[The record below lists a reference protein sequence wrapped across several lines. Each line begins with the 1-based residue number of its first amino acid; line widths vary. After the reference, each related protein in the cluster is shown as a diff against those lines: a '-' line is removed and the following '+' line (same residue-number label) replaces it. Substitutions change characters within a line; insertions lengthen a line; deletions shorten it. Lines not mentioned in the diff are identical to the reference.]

1 MARVV
6 ESIASDY
13 GSNLVWQKVI
23 TKDLMGAKRY
33 MELSREHGR
42 NLPVPSIIIDGTL
55 VFEQTPSQEELRDYL
70 NRMLSKSPC
79 QPEAGRQGK

>member
-13 GSNLVWQKVI
+13 KNNLIWEKVI
-23 TKDLMGAKRY
+23 TKELLGAKRY

-42 NLPVPSIIIDGTL
+42 NLPVPSIIIDGSL
-55 VFEQTPSQEELRDYL
+55 VFERTPSQEELRDYL
-70 NRMLSKSPC
+70 DQMLSKK
-79 QPEAGRQGK
+79 ED

>member
-13 GSNLVWQKVI
+13 KNNLIWEKVI
-23 TKDLMGAKRY
+23 TKELLGAKRY

-42 NLPVPSIIIDGTL
+42 NLPVPSIIIDGSL
-55 VFEQTPSQEELRDYL
+55 VFERTPSQEELRDYL
-70 NRMLSKSPC
+70 DQMISK
-79 QPEAGRQGK
+79 KDD